1 MEIKAI
7 ETEYNGYR
15 FRSRLEARWAVFFD
29 AAGIKYEYEPE
40 GFEVKVNSKEIYRYL
55 PDFYLPD
62 FDLWVEV
69 KPSKS
74 KLMDEEKKLCVFLKY
89 DTQIARSNGLI
100 ILGQIPNYVEYDE
113 DNEKCFFPAFP
124 LFWSS
129 SLIAS
134 SKVQF
139 AKLDK
144 IEGIV
149 ISTNVPYD
157 FQTSNELR
165 FPDFPFGEDLYLI
178 TTKVKTHDKYGYIWN
193 MSETQSIDCTFE
205 LKECFLKARRARFE
219 HGETPEVSK

>member
-1 MEIKAI
+1 MM
-7 ETEYNGYR
+7 TDSTGHLLLYYPSGTYT
-15 FRSRLEARWAVFFD
+15 V
-29 AAGIKYEYEPE
+29 AAFKDG
-40 GFEVKVNSKEIYRYL
+40 
-55 PDFYLPD
+55 YLPD

-69 KPSKS
+69 KPNKS
-74 KLMDEEKKLCVFLKY
+74 KLMDEEKKLCAFLKY

-144 IEGIV
+144 
-149 ISTNVPYD
+149 T
-157 FQTSNELR
+157 
-165 FPDFPFGEDLYLI
+165 
-178 TTKVKTHDKYGYIWN
+178 
-193 MSETQSIDCTFE
+193 
-205 LKECFLKARRARFE
+205 
-219 HGETPEVSK
+219 

>member
-29 AAGIKYEYEPE
+29 AAGIKCEYEPE
-40 GFEVKVNSKEIYRYL
+40 GFEIKVNSEEMYRYL

-74 KLMDEEKKLCVFLKY
+74 KLLDEEKKLCAFLKY
-89 DTQIARSNGLI
+89 DTQIAKSNGLI
-100 ILGQIPNYVEYDE
+100 ILGQIPNYNEYNEDE
-113 DNEKCFFPAFP
+113 ERCFFPAFP
-124 LFWSS
+124 FFWNDG
-129 SLIAS
+129 LIVS
-134 SKVQF
+134 GKVQF
-139 AKLDK
+139 AKLGK
-144 IEGIV
+144 TEGIV

-178 TTKVKTHDKYGYIWN
+178 TAKVKTHDKYGYIWN

>member
-1 MEIKAI
+1 MDIKAI

-29 AAGIKYEYEPE
+29 AAEIKYEYEPE
-40 GFEVKVNSKEIYRYL
+40 GFEVKVSDKEVYRYL

-74 KLMDEEKKLCVFLKY
+74 KLIDEEKKLCAFLKY
-89 DTQIARSNGLI
+89 DTQIAKSNGLI

-124 LFWSS
+124 LFWNEF
-129 SLIAS
+129 LIAS
-134 SKVQF
+134 GKVQF

-144 IEGIV
+144 TKGIV
-149 ISTNVPYD
+149 VFTNVPYD
-157 FQTSNELR
+157 FQTSDELR
-165 FPDFPFGEDLYLI
+165 FPDFPFNEDLYLM
-178 TTKVKTHDKYGYIWN
+178 TTKVKTYDKYGYIWN
-193 MSETQSIDCTFE
+193 MSETQSIDCACE
-205 LKECFLKARRARFE
+205 LKECFLKARKARFE
-219 HGETPEVSK
+219 HGETPGVK

>member
-7 ETEYNGYR
+7 ETEYNGYK

-40 GFEVKVNSKEIYRYL
+40 GFEIKVNSEEMYRYL

-74 KLMDEEKKLCVFLKY
+74 KLLDEEKKLCAFLKY
-89 DTQIARSNGLI
+89 DTQIAKSNGLI
-100 ILGQIPNYVEYDE
+100 ILGQIPNYNEYNEDE
-113 DNEKCFFPAFP
+113 ERCFFPAFP
-124 LFWSS
+124 FFWNT

-134 SKVQF
+134 GKVQF

-144 IEGIV
+144 SKGKV
-149 ISTNVPYD
+149 VYTNIPYD
-157 FQTSNELR
+157 FQASDELC
-165 FPDFPFGEDLYLI
+165 FPDFPFEDDLYII
-178 TTKVKTHDKYGYIWN
+178 TSKIKMQDNYGYIWD
-193 MSETQSIDCTFE
+193 MSKTQCIDSAFE
-205 LKECFLKARRARFE
+205 LKECFLKARKARFE
-219 HGETPEVSK
+219 YGETPEVK